1 MRYVL
6 GLDLGIASIGWAIY
20 NMDNSNIEKCGV
32 RLFEPGE
39 VKGAR
44 NNASA
49 SLSASRRL
57 ARGMRRRIRRR
68 AYRMQKIKE
77 HLINSGLVSK
87 DELANMFNSTSKTKS
102 GTSHYDVYELRY
114 LALDSLLSNQ
124 QLARVLI
131 HLAKHRGFKSN
142 RKKDK
147 SVDGTVNKSLVENR
161 KLLEENG
168 YRTVGEM
175 LHKNQTFAANK
186 RNRFGEYRVML
197 QRSDIGEEAKI
208 ILEAQHQL
216 GNQLINQQFIEKY
229 ITMFNWQ
236 RDFAK
241 AEDIQ
246 KMVGK
251 CQFETEE
258 ARAPKACFSSEKFIA
273 LSKLNNLIVSN
284 QITQEKRKLT
294 PAEIQKI
301 IAFILAKKVK
311 FSPKIYF
318 SNLRTILSLE
328 EDEYF
333 NFIQYKPNIKFNEQ
347 EQKEQIKE
355 LSFPATHELKWGIC
369 EHAGEVTWLNLFS
382 NTTLL
387 DTIAVE
393 LTYNK
398 TDEAIQT
405 ALEKYFAKQK
415 NNFDTDSQQAI
426 ISAILKDGVSFDK
439 NISLSLKALHKIIP
453 HLENGQRYD
462 EACKSVWGHHSQRN
476 QQPNPKLPSIQALGL
491 DNELTNPVVIR
502 AISQVRKVINAVI
515 DNYGSPYQ
523 INIELARDIG
533 KSVDQRNEI
542 SKRQKNNQANNERLI
557 AEFEEDFGRKPMKDE
572 FTKFKLWKQQ
582 GNKCIYSGEYI
593 NPENILHGTHATE
606 IDHIIPHS
614 RSFDDSMGNKVLCLT
629 QENQR
634 KGNQTPYEYIG
645 QSGHNEQ
652 AWHKFEER
660 CKQMNKSGYRLGF
673 DFSKLDRLLLKKV
686 DKEGFIERNL
696 NDTRYIARFCK
707 NKYLENYLQF
717 SYPEDNNKQRVRV
730 LTGQATAFIRSHWG
744 LSKSREE
751 NDLHHAQDACVIAA
765 VTTKLVQNVTKYMHE
780 KEFSAAPQI
789 RFVDEDGVIHDR
801 FPMPNINFRQHIIER
816 VNDVFV
822 SRMPKHKISG
832 QVHLDT
838 IRSRKYVD
846 KPIAEYNNGKPFST
860 ISKQLTDSGIKLDK
874 NGEIPTLCP
883 TYKQHNPNIYRLL
896 KERLEKHDNDA
907 KKAFIE
913 PVYAP
918 RKDGTP
924 SEALIKAI
932 KIIQPQNT
940 GVKVNQGIADNGGM
954 IRIDIFNKDG
964 KNYIVP
970 VYLSDVI
977 KAELPNHFK
986 QGKNWALLSTNHKFM
1001 FSLFNG
1007 DLIKIAGD
1015 LNYYYYSEYDVDSTA
1030 NIKFFYQDGRKK
1042 INENGK
1048 AELVKIK
1055 KGIQNIKIE
1064 KYQVDVL
1071 GNITKVEKEKRLDFS
1086 QLQSQKR

>member
-114 LALDSLLSNQ
+114 LALDSFLSNQ

-208 ILEAQHQL
+208 ILEAQYQL

-328 EDEYF
+328 KDEYF

-405 ALEKYFAKQK
+405 ALEKCFAKQK

-660 CKQMNKSGYRLGF
+660 CKLMNKTGYQLGF

-707 NKYLENYLQF
+707 NYLENHLQF
-717 SYPEDNNKQRVRV
+717 SYPEDNNKLRVRV

-801 FPMPNINFRQHIIER
+801 FPMPNINFRQQIIER
-816 VNDVFV
+816 VNKIFV

-846 KPIAEYNNGKPFST
+846 NPVGEYNNGKPFST
-860 ISKQLTDSGIKLDK
+860 ISKQLADSGIKLDK
-874 NGEIPTLCP
+874 DGEIPTLCP
-883 TYKQHNPNIYRLL
+883 AYKQHNPNIYRLL
-896 KERLEKHDNDA
+896 KGQLEKHGNDA
-907 KKAFIE
+907 KKAFAE
-913 PVYAP
+913 PLYAP

-924 SEALIKAI
+924 SEAQIKTI

-954 IRIDIFNKDG
+954 VRIDIFNKEG

-970 VYLSDVI
+970 VYLSEVI
-977 KAELPNHFK
+977 KAELPNRAIIANKGEADWEMIDSNFK
-986 QGKNWALLSTNHKFM
+986 FI
-1001 FSLFNG
+1001 FSLYPN
-1007 DLIKIAGD
+1007 D
-1015 LNYYYYSEYDVDSTA
+1015 
-1030 NIKFFYQDGRKK
+1030 
-1042 INENGK
+1042 
-1048 AELVKIK
+1048 LVKITTK
-1055 KGIQNIKIE
+1055 KETFFGYYTGTDRATGAITILLHDGSKEIRGIGIKINTLLE
-1064 KYQVDVL
+1064 KFQVDVL

>member
-20 NMDNSNIEKCGV
+20 NMDNTIIEKCGV
-32 RLFEPGE
+32 RLFDAAENP
-39 VKGAR
+39 KDKSPLAQP
-44 NNASA
+44 
-49 SLSASRRL
+49 RRE

-68 AYRMQKIKE
+68 AYRMQKIKD

-87 DELANMFNSTSKTKS
+87 DELASMFDNTSKTKS

-147 SVDGTVNKSLVENR
+147 SVDGTVNKSLAENR

-168 YRTVGEM
+168 YRTIGEM
-175 LHKNQTFAANK
+175 FYKNETFAANK

-208 ILEAQHQL
+208 ILETQHQL
-216 GNQLINQQFIEKY
+216 GNQLITQQFIDKY
-229 ITMFNWQ
+229 IKMFNWQ
-236 RDFAK
+236 KSFDWRGNIID
-241 AEDIQ
+241 
-246 KMVGK
+246 MVGN
-251 CQFETEE
+251 CQFEFNEK
-258 ARAPKACFSSEKFIA
+258 RAPKACFSSEKFIA
-273 LSKLNNLIVSN
+273 LSKLNNIKYTEDSL
-284 QITQEKRKLT
+284 EKSLT
-294 PAEIQKI
+294 ASEIQEI
-301 IAFILAKKVK
+301 FNLAAARTTKT
-311 FSPKIYF
+311 FNITF
-318 SNLRTILSLE
+318 ATLRNHLGLS
-328 EDEYF
+328 DEARF
-333 NFIQYKPNIKFNEQ
+333 NFVKYGKNEDFL
-347 EQKEQIKE
+347 EAEKKTKIKE
-355 LSFPATHELKWGIC
+355 LEFKATHELKAAIINHCGEIIWG
-369 EHAGEVTWLNLFS
+369 NLLS
-382 NTTLL
+382 NTALL
-387 DTIAVE
+387 DTIAVA

-398 TDEAIQT
+398 TDETIET
-405 ALEKYFAKQK
+405 ALEKCFSTQQ
-415 NNFDTDSQQAI
+415 NNFDSNSQQAI
-426 ISAILKDGVSFDK
+426 ISAILEEGISFDK
-439 NISLSLKALHKIIP
+439 NISLSLKALSKIIP

-462 EACKSVWGHHSQRN
+462 EACESAGYHHSQKKKN
-476 QQPNPKLPSIQALGL
+476 ANLKLPSIQALGL
-491 DNELTNPVVIR
+491 DSELTNPVVIR

-533 KSVDQRNEI
+533 KSVIQRNEI
-542 SKRQKNNQANNERLI
+542 SKRQKDNQAKNERLI
-557 AEFEEDFGRKPMKDE
+557 AEFEEHFKRKPMKDE

-593 NPENILHGTHATE
+593 NPESILHGTHATE

-614 RSFDDSMGNKVLCLT
+614 RSFDDSMGNKALCLT

-634 KGNQTPYEYIG
+634 KGNQTPFEYIG
-645 QSGHNEQ
+645 QNGHNEQ

-660 CKQMNKSGYRLGF
+660 CKLINKTGYQLGF
-673 DFSKLDRLLLKKV
+673 DYSKLDRLLLKKV
-686 DKEGFIERNL
+686 DNAGFIDRNL

-707 NKYLENYLQF
+707 NYLENYLQF
-717 SYPEDNNKQRVRV
+717 SQQDDNNKLRVRV

-765 VTTKLVQNVTKYMHE
+765 VTTKLVQNVTRYMHE

-789 RFVDEDGVIHDR
+789 RFVDEDGDIHDR
-801 FPMPNINFRQHIIER
+801 FPMPNINFRQEIIKR
-816 VNDVFV
+816 VNEVFV

-838 IRSRKYVD
+838 IRSSKYVD
-846 KPIAEYNNGKPFST
+846 NPVGEYNNGKPFST
-860 ISKQLTDSGIKLDK
+860 INKQLADSGIKLDK

-896 KERLEKHDNDA
+896 KEQLEKHGNDA
-907 KKAFIE
+907 KKAFAE
-913 PVYAP
+913 PLYAP

-924 SEALIKAI
+924 SEAQIKTI

-954 IRIDIFNKDG
+954 VRIDIFNKNG

-970 VYLSDVI
+970 IYLSDTI
-977 KAELPNHFK
+977 KAGLPNSAIIAGKPESEWEVMDDNFK
-986 QGKNWALLSTNHKFM
+986 FL
-1001 FSLFNG
+1001 FSLYPN
-1007 DLIKIAGD
+1007 D
-1015 LNYYYYSEYDVDSTA
+1015 
-1030 NIKFFYQDGRKK
+1030 
-1042 INENGK
+1042 
-1048 AELVKIK
+1048 LVKIMTK
-1055 KGIQNIKIE
+1055 KEIYLGYYRGTDRSTGLITILIHDGSKEIRGIGIKINTLLE
-1064 KYQVDVL
+1064 KYQVDIL

-1086 QLQSQKR
+1086 QLQSQKNKPA

>member
-20 NMDNSNIEKCGV
+20 NMDNTIIEKCGV
-32 RLFEPGE
+32 RLFDAAENP
-39 VKGAR
+39 KDKSPLAQP
-44 NNASA
+44 
-49 SLSASRRL
+49 RRE

-68 AYRMQKIKE
+68 AYRMQKIKD
-77 HLINSGLVSK
+77 HFINSGLVSK
-87 DELANMFNSTSKTKS
+87 DELATMFNNASKTKS

-147 SVDGTVNKSLVENR
+147 SVDGTVNQSLAENR

-168 YRTVGEM
+168 YRTIGEM
-175 LHKNQTFAANK
+175 LYKNETFAANK

-229 ITMFNWQ
+229 ITIFNWQ

-258 ARAPKACFSSEKFIA
+258 ARAPKSCFSSEKFIA
-273 LSKLNNLIVSN
+273 LSKLNNILIKD
-284 QITQEKRKLT
+284 IEKGSERKLSV
-294 PAEIQKI
+294 AEIQI
-301 IAFILAKKVK
+301 IINFVLAKSVK
-311 FSPKIYF
+311 SKLKITF
-318 SNLRTILSLE
+318 ANLRKEVDLSDNE
-328 EDEYF
+328 RF
-333 NFIQYKPNIKFNEQ
+333 NFVRYKSNQDFYEQ
-347 EQKEQIKE
+347 EKKEELKE
-355 LSFPATHELKWGIC
+355 LSFAATHELKYSIEKKLGKI
-369 EHAGEVTWLNLFS
+369 TWENLLN
-382 NTTLL
+382 NTLL
-387 DTIAVE
+387 IDKIAVA

-398 TDEAIQT
+398 TDETIKT
-405 ALEKYFAKQK
+405 ALEKCFTKQK
-415 NNFDTDSQQAI
+415 NNFDKNSQQEI
-426 ISAILKDGVSFDK
+426 ISAILEDGVSFDK
-439 NISLSLKALHKIIP
+439 NISLSLKALDKIIP

-462 EACKSVWGHHSQRN
+462 EACEAAGYHHSQKKKN
-476 QQPNPKLPSIQALGL
+476 ANPKLPSIQALGL

-557 AEFEEDFGRKPMKDE
+557 AEFEEHFNRKPMKDE

-634 KGNQTPYEYIG
+634 KGNQTPFEYIG

-660 CKQMNKSGYRLGF
+660 CKLMNKTGYQLGF

-707 NKYLENYLQF
+707 NYLENYLQF
-717 SYPEDNNKQRVRV
+717 SHSEDNNKLRVRV

-801 FPMPNINFRQHIIER
+801 FPMPNINFRQQIIDR
-816 VNDVFV
+816 VNKVFV

-832 QVHLDT
+832 QVHLAK
-838 IRSRKYVD
+838 IRSLKYVD
-846 KPIAEYNNGKPFST
+846 KPVGEFNDGKPFST
-860 ISKQLTDSGIKLDK
+860 INEQLINSGIKLDK
-874 NGEIPTLCP
+874 NDEIPTLCP

-896 KERLEKHDNDA
+896 KERLEKHGNDA
-907 KKAFIE
+907 KKAFAKPI
-913 PVYAP
+913 YAP

-924 SEALIKAI
+924 SETQIKTI
-932 KIIQPQNT
+932 KIINSQNA
-940 GVKVNQGIADNGGM
+940 GFRINKIKGITETNGTM
-954 IRIDIFNKDG
+954 VRIDIFNKNG

-977 KAELPNHFK
+977 KAELPNRAIIANKPESEWEMIDSNFK
-986 QGKNWALLSTNHKFM
+986 FA
-1001 FSLFNG
+1001 FSLYPN
-1007 DLIKIAGD
+1007 DLIKIITKKETFFG
-1015 LNYYYYSEYDVDSTA
+1015 YYSSTHRGTA
-1030 NIKFFYQDGRKK
+1030 AINILLHDGSKE
-1042 INENGK
+1042 ISGIG
-1048 AELVKIK
+1048 IK
-1055 KGIQNIKIE
+1055 LNTVLE

-1071 GNITKVEKEKRLDFS
+1071 GNITRVEKEKRLDFS

>member
-1 MRYVL
+1 MKYVL
-6 GLDLGIASIGWAIY
+6 GLDLGITSIGWAIY
-20 NMDNSNIEKCGV
+20 DMESTTIEKCGV
-32 RLFEPGE
+32 RLFDAAENP
-39 VKGAR
+39 KDKSPLAQP
-44 NNASA
+44 
-49 SLSASRRL
+49 RRE

-68 AYRMQKIKE
+68 AYRMQKIKD
-77 HLINSGLVSK
+77 HLINSELVSK
-87 DELANMFNSTSKTKS
+87 EELANLFNSTTKTKS

-147 SVDGTVNKSLVENR
+147 SVDGTVNKSLAENR
-161 KLLEENG
+161 KLLEENS

-175 LHKNQTFAANK
+175 LYKNDTFSTNK

-208 ILEAQHQL
+208 ILDTQQRL
-216 GNQLINQQFIEKY
+216 GNQLITQQFIEKY
-229 ITMFNWQ
+229 IKMFNWQ
-236 RDFAK
+236 KSFDWRGNIID
-241 AEDIQ
+241 
-246 KMVGK
+246 MVGN
-251 CQFETEE
+251 CQFETNEK
-258 ARAPKACFSSEKFIA
+258 RAPKACFSSEKFIA
-273 LSKLNNLIVSN
+273 LSKLNNIKYTENSF
-284 QITQEKRKLT
+284 EKTLT
-294 PAEIQKI
+294 ASEIQE
-301 IAFILAKKVK
+301 IL
-311 FSPKIYF
+311 
-318 SNLRTILSLE
+318 NLATARTTKTFNITFATLRNHLGLS
-328 EDEYF
+328 DEARF
-333 NFIQYKPNIKFNEQ
+333 NFVKYGKNEDFL
-347 EQKEQIKE
+347 EAEKKTKIKE
-355 LSFPATHELKWGIC
+355 LEFKATHELKAAIVSHCSEIIWGNL
-369 EHAGEVTWLNLFS
+369 LN
-382 NTTLL
+382 NTALL

-398 TDEAIQT
+398 TDETIKT
-405 ALEKYFAKQK
+405 ALEKCFAKQK
-415 NNFDTDSQQAI
+415 NNFDSNSQQAI
-426 ISAILKDGVSFDK
+426 ISAILEEGISFDK

-462 EACKSVWGHHSQRN
+462 EACESAGYHHSQKKKN
-476 QQPNPKLPSIQALGL
+476 ANPKLPSIQALGL
-491 DNELTNPVVIR
+491 DSELTNPVVIR

-557 AEFEEDFGRKPMKDE
+557 TEFEEHFRRKPMKNE

-660 CKQMNKSGYRLGF
+660 CKLMNKTGYQLGF
-673 DFSKLDRLLLKKV
+673 DYSKLDRLLLKKV
-686 DKEGFIERNL
+686 DAQGFIDRNL
-696 NDTRYIARFCK
+696 NDTRYIAKFCK
-707 NKYLENYLQF
+707 NYLENHLQF
-717 SYPEDNNKQRVRV
+717 SYSEDNNKLRVRV

-765 VTTKLVQNVTKYMHE
+765 VTTKLVQNVTRYMHE
-780 KEFSAAPQI
+780 KEFNRTPQI
-789 RFVDEDGVIHDR
+789 IFADEDGVIHDR
-801 FPMPNINFRQHIIER
+801 FPMPNINFRQQIIER
-816 VNDVFV
+816 VNEVFV

-838 IRSRKYVD
+838 IRSSKYVD
-846 KPIAEYNNGKPFST
+846 KPVGEYNNGKPFST
-860 ISKQLTDSGIKLDK
+860 ISKQLADSGIKLDK
-874 NGEIPTLCP
+874 DGEIPTLCP
-883 TYKQHNPNIYRLL
+883 TYKQYNPNIYRLL

-907 KKAFIE
+907 KKAFVE

-924 SEALIKAI
+924 SEAQIKTI

-954 IRIDIFNKDG
+954 IRIDIFNRDG

-977 KAELPNHFK
+977 KAELPNRAMT
-986 QGKNWALLSTNHKFM
+986 QGKEEKDWKLIDSGYSFL
-1001 FSLFNG
+1001 FSLYPN
-1007 DLIKIAGD
+1007 D
-1015 LNYYYYSEYDVDSTA
+1015 
-1030 NIKFFYQDGRKK
+1030 
-1042 INENGK
+1042 
-1048 AELVKIK
+1048 LVKITTK
-1055 KGIQNIKIE
+1055 KETIFGYYVSANRATAALQEVLHHDGSKKYNGVGLQSTIIE

-1071 GNITKVEKEKRLDFS
+1071 GNISKVEKEKRLDFS
-1086 QLQSQKR
+1086 QLQSHKNKPA